1 MRRRSVLAGLA
12 AGAMACA
19 SARPGA
25 AQAPAAAD
33 GWKSY
38 DLLRGWR
45 IDVPRNF
52 DVRRDLWR
60 RELDPDRKRDE
71 PERDWKSE
79 LVFVA
84 QHGVGRHQAAFVS
97 ARTQP
102 DWADLHARLDGMT
115 DADWQRRYD
124 EVLAGLAPLYRR
136 NGQSIAGTT
145 RPVRL
150 LHRQWQAV
158 LLTWRRQEVNPTTT
172 VVQQLMILDRRRSI
186 AVTASHDEARPDLR
200 PVVERIL
207 ASVRGQDESRP
218 RPSSDLL

>member
-1 MRRRSVLAGLA
+1 MRRRGVLAALA
-12 AGAMACA
+12 ASAVSCMPAMPAI
-19 SARPGA
+19 
-25 AQAPAAAD
+25 AQAPAAAG
-33 GWKSY
+33 GWKAY

-84 QHGVGRHQAAFVS
+84 QHGAGRLQAAFVS

-136 NGQSIAGTT
+136 NGQSIAGTVKPT
-145 RPVRL
+145 RL
-150 LHRQWQAV
+150 LHRQWEAV
-158 LLTWRRQEVNPTTT
+158 LMTWRRQEVNPTTT
-172 VVQQLMILDRRRSI
+172 LVQQLMILDRRRSI

-200 PVVERIL
+200 PVIERIL

-218 RPSSDLL
+218 KPSSDLL